1 MTDMRIEGMAEIID
15 DGTLDTVVLYN
26 GKEYRFSSE
35 FRYNFTD
42 EEFLAQVKD
51 EILATAFDRVGRI
64 EFK

>member
-1 MTDMRIEGMAEIID
+1 MTDMRIID
-15 DGTLDTVVLYN
+15 DGTLDTVVLYD
-26 GKEYRFSSE
+26 GQEFRFSSE
-35 FRYNFTD
+35 FRYSFDDD